1 MRALEIRTFWL
12 PAVSNSLSKTNI
24 VTGLRNSITTS
35 ETKALLIS
43 QLMGVAHKRMLA
55 RALLLVAK

>member
-24 VTGLRNSITTS
+24 VTGLRYGITTS

-43 QLMGVAHKRMLA
+43 QLMGVARKRTLA
-55 RALLLVAK
+55 RALLLVVK

>member
-43 QLMGVAHKRMLA
+43 QLMGVARKRTLA

>member
-1 MRALEIRTFWL
+1 MRVLEIRTFWL

-43 QLMGVAHKRMLA
+43 QLMGVARKRTLA